1 MPDDVTTRAIA
12 ERLQRWSRTMVLG
25 VDTFTSLTR
34 MAEAA
39 DAVSTRLLKEL
50 PPTDTDISPPFDA
63 WSFIRDVLSR
73 GAAIE
78 ADNRELAY
86 ERFSAK
92 LDATA
97 RDLADRLKPHLKPQ
111 EPK

>member
-25 VDTFTSLTR
+25 ADTFTSLTR

-50 PPTDTDISPPFDA
+50 LPTDTDISPPFDA
-63 WSFIRDVLSR
+63 WSFVRDVLVRGTNIEQDSR
-73 GAAIE
+73 KIG
-78 ADNRELAY
+78 RGY
-86 ERFSAK
+86 EMHSTV
-92 LDATA
+92 LDAAA
-97 RDLADRLKPHLKPQ
+97 RDLADRLKPHLRATP
-111 EPK
+111 